1 MRSHF
6 LRRARRAIA
15 DPALQSALDR
25 NAENRQNAWQQA
37 FALLSNGEA
46 MRMQAHRVREHTIEN
61 LDSFLAQFSNQLLQ
75 NGWRVHRAADAE
87 AACRIVMQ
95 IASAHDAE
103 VVTKSKSMLSEEI
116 GLNHALERSGVRIVE
131 TDLGEFI
138 VQLRGEPPSHI
149 ITPAV
154 HLRRQEVAATFHEK
168 LGMPY
173 STDVEAMTAL
183 ARRTLR
189 QEFLQSA
196 VGITGVNFGVAESG
210 TLCLVTNEGNGRMV
224 TTVPPVHIA
233 LMGLER
239 LVPTLDD
246 LALMLPLLTRAATG
260 QVISTYVSLIQGP
273 RHADDPDGPDERHLI
288 LIDNR
293 RSSLI
298 GSEMAEALLC
308 IRCGACLNACP
319 VFRELGGHVY
329 RSVYPGPI
337 GSVLSPALFGVDAH
351 GHLSKASTLCGACR
365 EACPVGIDL
374 PTLLL
379 RGRKS
384 YVESV
389 RQPSFMRLAM
399 KLYAWLM
406 LMPRRYRLAQRL
418 ARPLMR
424 LLPLR
429 EGWLR
434 CLPPPF
440 SAWTRSRHMPPFAAR
455 PFRQRYQAAAM
466 PAGHPGEAPEAAQ
479 PTPEPD
485 PIQMMREKDPP
496 ARFEQELTAVDGEI
510 VRCSAEEAPA
520 LVAERM
526 RQMGITKMLA
536 WGDQEPLMVAA
547 LQALKLAGVDCVQ
560 PDLPRGSNDE
570 RRQAIATL
578 EDAQAGLTGAIAGIA
593 DTGTMVLADGA
604 GRPSLASLLP
614 PIHVALLPVD
624 RIHAGM
630 QAWLA
635 AGGRDQIANSSN
647 VALVTGPSR
656 TADIEMTLTIGVHG
670 PGKVIVFLVE

>member
-1 MRSHF
+1 MRNRF

-15 DPALQSALDR
+15 DPALQIALDR

-37 FALLSNGEA
+37 FASLSNGEA
-46 MRMQAHRVREHTIEN
+46 MRVQARRVREHTIEN
-61 LDSFLAQFSNQLLQ
+61 LDSYLAQFTDQLLQ

-87 AACRIVMQ
+87 EACRIAIQ
-95 IASAHDAE
+95 IARAHDAI

-116 GLNHALERSGVRIVE
+116 GLNHALERDEIRIVE

-138 VQLRGEPPSHI
+138 VQLRGELPSHI

-196 VGITGVNFGVAESG
+196 IGITGVNFGVAESG

-224 TTVPPVHIA
+224 TTMPPVHIA

-260 QVISTYVSLIQGP
+260 QVISTYVSLIQSP
-273 RHADDPDGPDERHLI
+273 RRTDDPDGPDERHLI
-288 LIDNR
+288 LIDNG

-298 GSEMAEALLC
+298 GSETAEALLC

-329 RSVYPGPI
+329 QSVYPGPI
-337 GSVLSPALFGVDAH
+337 GSVLSPALFGVHAY

-379 RGRKS
+379 RARKS

-389 RQPSFMRLAM
+389 RQPGFMRLAM

-406 LMPRRYRLAQRL
+406 LVPQRYRLAQRL

-424 LLPLR
+424 FLPLR

-434 CLPPPF
+434 SLPPPL

-455 PFRQRYQAAAM
+455 SFRQRYQTAAM
-466 PAGHPGEAPEAAQ
+466 PTGHPGEVPESAQ
-479 PTPEPD
+479 PIPEPD
-485 PIQMMREKDPP
+485 PIQTTLEEDPI

-510 VRCSAEEAPA
+510 VRCSAKEAPA
-520 LVAERM
+520 LVVARM
-526 RQMGITKMLA
+526 RQTGITKMLT
-536 WGDQEPLMVAA
+536 WGDQDPLMAA
-547 LQALKLAGVDCVQ
+547 TLQELKRSGINCVQ

-570 RRQAIATL
+570 RRQIIASL
-578 EDAQAGLTGAIAGIA
+578 EDAQAGLTSAMAGFSE
-593 DTGTMVLADGA
+593 TGTLVLANGA
-604 GRPSLASLLP
+604 GRSSLASLLP
-614 PIHVALLPVD
+614 PVHVVLLPVD

-635 AGGRDQIANSSN
+635 AEGRQEIAEASS
-647 VALVTGPSR
+647 VALVSGPSR